1 MTTKPAST
9 LGFAQAPI
17 VDNKGNPSWN
27 MLQWLIKINT
37 KVDTSLT
44 TLGINPNSPIVGT
57 GKTVGGA
64 TQNLTSNGMLPT
76 SSLTGSVGGSQVGFN
91 LDQVP
96 DGAARFAVTNLAGTK
111 GVAQV
116 DAADLAI
123 INLASAHQN
132 KILDNVNDGVTY
144 QRFARVA
151 SGQAVI
157 STGLISGGGDSITSV
172 VAAGVLTTDTV
183 LWSPNGPPT
192 NGYAPNTNGSLFIW
206 VYPIANGVDFYVG
219 NPTSGNLTPGTL
231 TINWQVI
238 R

>member
-1 MTTKPAST
+1 MTAKPPST

-44 TLGINPNSPIVGT
+44 TLGINPNAPI
-57 GKTVGGA
+57 GGSTNTLGA
-64 TQNLTSNGMLPT
+64 INNKTQNLTPNGLLPST
-76 SSLTGSVGGSQVGFN
+76 SLSGPVGPTQVGFN

-96 DGAARFAVTNLAGTK
+96 NGTTRFA
-111 GVAQV
+111 VAQV
-116 DAADLAI
+116 DAANLPI
-123 INLASAHQN
+123 INFADAAHQN

-144 QRFARVA
+144 QRFTRVA

-206 VYPIANGVDFYVG
+206 VYPIAGGVDFYVG

-231 TINWQVI
+231 TINYQVI